1 MPQHGG
7 PSPQI
12 ADTHPGYHR
21 PHRSM
26 RWRIDGREGNMTTR
40 VLVLGDG
47 TGGLVAANLLAK
59 EARRRKVALQIKLIG
74 NSPMHTYQPGM
85 LFLPFQK
92 PGYRTLAD
100 IQRETAQFV
109 GAGVHYLVERITAI
123 DTQART
129 VTTDKGSH
137 EYDWLVL
144 SLGCRTVLDAVDGLE
159 QHWGKRAFGFYTP
172 DSALRLAQALQEFKG
187 GDLLIDVAEMPIKC
201 PVAPIEFACL
211 LDEFLTERGLRGK
224 TNLTLVTPLTGAFT
238 KPICNEMLT
247 DMLAGKNV
255 SVVPNASLASVT
267 EKAIG
272 CPDGKQVP
280 YDMLV
285 TIPPHEGSE
294 LIDEAGLG
302 DGLGFGFTDKQ
313 TLKAVKA
320 ERVFLLGDNTNVPT
334 SKAGSVAHF
343 QAEVVVHN
351 LLREIDGKPALPLAD
366 GHANCFIETG
376 FGKAILIDFNYDIQ
390 PVPGRFPL
398 PVLGP
403 MSLLK
408 ETRTNHLGKLAFKP
422 IYWNM
427 LLPGR
432 QIPLVGSRMSTAGKR
447 MDVLQRH

>member
-1 MPQHGG
+1 
-7 PSPQI
+7 
-12 ADTHPGYHR
+12 
-21 PHRSM
+21 
-26 RWRIDGREGNMTTR
+26 MTTT

-59 EARRRKVALQIKLIG
+59 EAARRNAALQIKLIG
-74 NSPMHTYQPGM
+74 QSPMHTYQPGL

-92 PGYRTLAD
+92 PGYRTLSD
-100 IQRETAQFV
+100 IQRENAQFV
-109 GAGVHYLVERITAI
+109 GPGVEYLVERISAF
-123 DTQART
+123 DPHSRT
-129 VTTDKGSH
+129 VTTEEGNYS
-137 EYDWLVL
+137 YDWLVL
-144 SLGCRTVLDAVDGLE
+144 ALGCRTVLDDVEGLDE
-159 QHWGKRAFGFYTP
+159 QWGKRAFGFYTP
-172 DSALRLAQALQEFKG
+172 ESALRLAQALHEFKG
-187 GDLLIDVAEMPIKC
+187 GDLLIDVADMPIKC

-211 LDEFLTERGLRGK
+211 MDEYLTKRGLRSK

-247 DMLAGKNV
+247 GMLAGKNV
-255 SVVPNASLASVT
+255 NVVPNASLATVT
-267 EKAIG
+267 DKAIA
-272 CPDGKQVP
+272 CPDGKEVP
-280 YDMLV
+280 FDLLV
-285 TIPPHEGSE
+285 TIPPHEGST
-294 LIDEAGLG
+294 LIDDGGLG

-313 TLKAVKA
+313 TLKALKA
-320 ERVFLLGDNTNVPT
+320 ERIFLLGDNTNVPT

-351 LLREIDGKPALPLAD
+351 LLREIEGKPALPLAD

-390 PVPGRFPL
+390 PVPGKFPL

-408 ETRTNHLGKLAFKP
+408 ETRINHLGKLAFKP

-432 QIPLVGSRMSTAGKR
+432 HIPLVGSRMSTSGKR
-447 MDVLQRH
+447 MAVLQHH